1 MSLREA
7 GKEARRQRILDAAAA
22 IVEEGGIDA
31 LTMRR
36 LSDTAGVSYA
46 TVYNLVG
53 AKEDVLVAVLQSELA
68 RLSREVAAVETKN
81 PIDHER
87 ELVAGLV
94 DHFVARPRLY
104 RPLVL
109 AVHAPTAGARGLPI
123 RRRTIAA
130 HERLIREAIA
140 RGLLVDDLDAAVLA
154 RHVTLA
160 VNGVLRRWASGETR
174 TSEFRAEAD
183 YVLLASLLGVASP
196 STRERL
202 LNELRKCERALS
214 RSSGRAA

>member
-22 IVEEGGIDA
+22 IVEEGGLDA

-53 AKEDVLVAVLQSELA
+53 GKEDVLVAVLQSELA
-68 RLSREVAAVETKN
+68 RLSRELAALETKN

-94 DHFVARPRLY
+94 DHCVARPRLY

-109 AVHAPTAGARGLPI
+109 AVHAPAAGGRGLPI
-123 RRRTIAA
+123 RRRTIAT

-174 TSEFRAEAD
+174 RSEFRAEAD
-183 YVLLASLLGVASP
+183 YALLASLLGVASP
-196 STRERL
+196 STRKRL
-202 LNELRKCERALS
+202 LTELRKCERALS